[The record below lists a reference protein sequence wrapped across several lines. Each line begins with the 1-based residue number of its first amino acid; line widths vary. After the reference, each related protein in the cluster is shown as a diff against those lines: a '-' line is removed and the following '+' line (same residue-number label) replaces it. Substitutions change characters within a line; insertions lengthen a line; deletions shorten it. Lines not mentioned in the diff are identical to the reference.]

1 MSSQITTRLTCFAIL
16 SAIEVD
22 LRQLISHVATDT
34 ATEKFLPS
42 DVRANAEPRRIAHIG
57 NGQGKPSDIDLL
69 DYMDFADLAKL
80 LGTLRNELEN
90 RGLNDTGWLAKR
102 LVDLTPG
109 RNRICHSR
117 PLEVDDMPQFMDLAK
132 DTLSKYAML
141 DFSALRET
149 IERLR
154 QEPTYVLGMSIPNF
168 WSIGVA
174 TLQHNLP
181 APEFDDTGFVGR
193 KQDRK
198 VVDTY
203 LRSSNPVVTIVGE
216 GGAGKT
222 ALAMRCLYD
231 LVDRDKSP
239 FDLIVWVSLKT
250 RTLTAGGI
258 QTINTAIS
266 TTAGLI
272 DSINTELA
280 APTTGTN
287 IGAGFESILEYM
299 REFKVLLAIDN
310 LETLQAEKLR
320 ELYTNVPSGSK
331 ILITSRVGL
340 GEVEVRYALGS
351 LTPTDSAI
359 LFRSFARFLNRRKLA
374 GADEKLILRYCDR
387 LHNNPLLIK
396 WFISA
401 ISDGHDPQKLL
412 APQSR
417 SLDQAIK
424 FCFEN
429 LYRSLSDDQRKIV
442 EVLSCAGRPLAE
454 PEVRYLLQG
463 RVKED
468 ALQWSLNMLHQSSM
482 LRTEI
487 EMLGSGVDA
496 VSKLGLTDIAS
507 HYVAKLA
514 RPRNDMYDDVQKR
527 LRDLHAVEQDE
538 SVRRSAYRYDPFVVH
553 CSNRY
558 EHVAARDLS
567 RAISEIR
574 DHRFDKAK
582 QHVDR
587 ARSLAPDF
595 SEIERVSAM
604 LSQELGENYAADLHY
619 KAALESNPSSVVT
632 LYTYSYFLLR
642 SDRYDEGLS
651 VIDKALMLVG
661 GNDAI
666 LSTRRAIFLVR
677 LGRYEDASKLYNI
690 VLKGTAVQYAK
701 WRLTT
706 TLESAECFRRWAETF
721 SSHDDRTAA
730 REKLTMAIKL
740 LSALPDHNSRDPRIV
755 KIVWKVV
762 NDCLYL
768 THPDDMV
775 WSSFVLDWTEKCVKE
790 YGRPEDKLRS
800 IYSAIRSL
808 EKTTL
813 HSRLIAIQ
821 ATFDVEYTQSMPPS
835 AASNQKSPPESTS
848 VPAERIIGKVVRRK
862 PGVPFVFV
870 QDNST
875 KIEYFAHRND
885 MIVPN
890 EWNKCYPHAVVE
902 FDLGTNSKGV
912 CAINIKLRS

>member
-1 MSSQITTRLTCFAIL
+1 
-16 SAIEVD
+16 
-22 LRQLISHVATDT
+22 LRQLLSNVAGDAGISQ
-34 ATEKFLPS
+34 FLPQ
-42 DVRANAEPRRIAHIG
+42 DVRANAEPRRIAHLG
-57 NGQGKPSDIDLL
+57 VNSDKLTDNHLL
-69 DYMDFADLAKL
+69 DYMDFADLSKSL
-80 LGTLRNELEN
+80 FSLRREVEC
-90 RGLNDTGWLAKR
+90 RGLSDVSWLAKR
-102 LVDLTPG
+102 LTELTPG

-117 PLEVDDMPQFMDLAK
+117 PLEVDDMPQLMDLAK
-132 DTLSKYAML
+132 DTISKYPML
-141 DFSALRET
+141 ELPTLRET
-149 IERLR
+149 MERLR
-154 QEPTYVLGMSIPNF
+154 REPSYVLGMSIPSF
-168 WSIGVA
+168 WSMGVA
-174 TLQHNLP
+174 TVQHNLP

-231 LVDRDKSP
+231 LVDRDSSP
-239 FDLIVWVSLKT
+239 FELIVWVSLKT

-258 QTINTAIS
+258 QTISTAIS

-272 DSINTELA
+272 DSISNELA
-280 APTTGTN
+280 MPSGVL
-287 IGAGFESILEYM
+287 GQSGGFESIIEYM

-340 GEVEVRYALGS
+340 GKVEVRYALGA
-351 LTPTDSAI
+351 LAPADSAI
-359 LFRSFARFLNRRKLA
+359 LFRSFARFLNRRKIA
-374 GADEKLILRYCDR
+374 SADEKLIVRYCER

-401 ISDGHDPQKLL
+401 LTDGYDPQKLL

-429 LYRSLSDDQRKIV
+429 LYRSLSEEQRKIV

-468 ALQWSLNMLHQSSM
+468 ALQWSLNTLHQSSM

-487 EMLGSGVDA
+487 EMLGSGIDA

-507 HYVAKLA
+507 HYVAKMA
-514 RPRNDMYDDVQKR
+514 RPRNDTYDDVQKK
-527 LRDLHAVEQDE
+527 LRDLHAVEQYE
-538 SVRRSAYRYDPFVVH
+538 SVRRSAYRYDPLVVH

-567 RAISEIR
+567 RAIGEIR
-574 DHRFDKAK
+574 DHRFEKAK
-582 QHVDR
+582 EYVER

-604 LSQELGENYAADLHY
+604 LSQELGDNYAADLHY
-619 KAALESNPSSVVT
+619 KAALESNPGSIVT

-642 SDRYDEGLS
+642 SDRYEEGLS
-651 VIDKALMLVG
+651 IIEKALMLVG
-661 GNDAI
+661 NNDAI
-666 LSTRRAIFLVR
+666 LSTRKAIFLMR
-677 LGRYEDASKLYNI
+677 LGRYAESAILYDA

-706 TLESAECFRRWAETF
+706 TLESAECYRRWAETF
-721 SSHDDRTAA
+721 SSYGDRAA
-730 REKLTMAIKL
+730 GREKLGIAINL
-740 LSALPDHNSRDPRIV
+740 LRSLPEHSSREARITRV
-755 KIVWKVV
+755 VWKVA
-762 NDCLYL
+762 NDSLYL
-768 THPDDMV
+768 FHTDDMT
-775 WSSFVLDWTEKCVKE
+775 WCSDIISWIESCIKE
-790 YGRPEDKLRS
+790 YGCPEEKPRS
-800 IYSAIRSL
+800 IYSAIRNLDRSEL
-808 EKTTL
+808 
-813 HSRLIAIQ
+813 SARLFLLQTQFEGKASHGIEPLTPISAIG
-821 ATFDVEYTQSMPPS
+821 TFPGGSSGAS
-835 AASNQKSPPESTS
+835 AGCF
-848 VPAERIIGKVVRRK
+848 VGKVIRK
-862 PGVPFVFV
+862 RPGALFAFIQEDNTKTEYFTHRNEIDGETRWDSIYPGV
-870 QDNST
+870 
-875 KIEYFAHRND
+875 R
-885 MIVPN
+885 
-890 EWNKCYPHAVVE
+890 VE
-902 FDLGTNSKGV
+902 FELGANAKGV
-912 CAINIKLRS
+912 CAVKVKIL